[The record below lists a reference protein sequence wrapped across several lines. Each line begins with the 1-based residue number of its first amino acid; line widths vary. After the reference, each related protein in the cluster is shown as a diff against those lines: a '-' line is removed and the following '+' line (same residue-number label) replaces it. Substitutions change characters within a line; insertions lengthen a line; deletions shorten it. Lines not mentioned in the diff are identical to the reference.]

1 MQQRA
6 NIILFVLLS
15 ALVIGGWLWYQSLYP
30 PTPPEKKGDEQA
42 QKDKKLPRK
51 LTRTEAQATIAVRIV
66 AAPCWQFGT
75 LADVALLR
83 HDLQVARATFP
94 PMPEKKGGEVAK
106 KEPPKKNEAPVATYV
121 LGGDDFHLS
130 VGVTTR
136 GAGVQRLTLTN
147 YQAANY
153 LGQPTGKKLN
163 LIPTDPF
170 KPSYLMYHYQDPDDK
185 NPVLGLDDLIWNVE
199 KQNGKVV
206 LPFGEGGQ
214 QIRLWA
220 RVPGRPSLK
229 VTKIYSLEPTDYHV
243 GLRMELL
250 NERGAGEAG
259 PMTFRYQ
266 LAGAHG
272 LPVEGEWYATTT
284 RNAVIAMVDP
294 AGGVWRE
301 LEEAPQDAFRISQR
315 QGGDR
320 MPAASR
326 GNNLLQYAGVVNQ
339 FFAALIVVSDQQAP
353 ATEGG
358 VAKEEVLAWAR
369 PSLESDEVKGRII
382 DVKGDKLRFE
392 SVEPK
397 AGDDKGQVIRLAE
410 YTLLPRTRAHLDE
423 LKLGEKSEAV
433 LSFYETASGERIAT
447 WVRTG
452 SALRPQL
459 NDITC
464 RVNSEVVTL
473 RPGEPVVHQFLLYHG
488 PVKVRLLDQAGGAKA
503 VPDELVAR
511 YINDLHL
518 NTLTDY
524 RSAGAMG
531 KFSQTIGLTRLIIF
545 MTNVMHSLLYY
556 LHYSVLYIVRSP
568 GWSYGLSVILLTI
581 LVRGAMFP
589 VSRRQA
595 LFSIRMQEL
604 APELKKIGEKY
615 KDDPQARTQATM
627 ELYRKHKVHPLS
639 SCLPLVLQMPI
650 FLGLYFCLQESINF
664 RLANF
669 LWIDNLAAPDMLF
682 WWGESIPWISDP
694 NSQGGMLY
702 LGPFFNLLPVI
713 AVALMIVQQQMMAP
727 PPTDEQQA
735 AQQKM
740 MKYMMI
746 FFGVLF
752 YKVAAGLVLYFISS
766 SLWGLA
772 ERKLLPKKKPG
783 TAAPAPAP
791 VAASSGTDVR
801 PGLPSGRGPR
811 GRGKNNKPAPR
822 EEGALDKVKAWWA
835 EVLKQAK
842 KK

>member
-1 MQQRA
+1 MQQRS
-6 NIILFVLLS
+6 NVILFVVLS
-15 ALVIGGWLWYQSLYP
+15 ALTIGGWYWYQSLYP
-30 PTPPEKKGDEQA
+30 PTPPEQGQN
-42 QKDKKLPRK
+42 DKKKPSR
-51 LTRTEAQATIAVRIV
+51 LTRTEVQAAVAARLV
-66 AAPCWQFGT
+66 AAPHSWLGT
-75 LADVALLR
+75 VAAAALLQR
-83 HDLQVARATFP
+83 DLRFAHETFP
-94 PMPEKKGGEVAK
+94 PLPEKKNVEVAK
-106 KEPPKKNEAPVATYV
+106 KEPPKKVEEPVERIT
-121 LGGDDFHLS
+121 LGGDDFHLT
-130 VGVTTR
+130 VQVTTR
-136 GAGVQRLTLTN
+136 GAGVERVTLN
-147 YQAANY
+147 DYQAANY
-153 LGQPTGKKLN
+153 LGQPTGTKLD
-163 LIPTDPF
+163 LVPTDTF
-170 KPSYLMYHYQDPDDK
+170 TPSYLMYHYQDPEDK
-185 NPVLGLDDLIWNVE
+185 NPVLGLDQLVWTIE
-199 KQNGKVV
+199 KQDGKAII
-206 LPFGEGGQ
+206 PFDDGGQ
-214 QIRLWA
+214 QLRLWA

-229 VTKIYSLEPTDYHV
+229 VTKVYSIKPTDYHL
-243 GLRMELL
+243 GLRLELRD
-250 NERGAGEAG
+250 ERGAGEAG
-259 PMTFRYQ
+259 PATFRYQ
-266 LAGAHG
+266 LTGAHG
-272 LPVEGEWYATTT
+272 LPIEGEWYATTF
-284 RNAVIAMVDP
+284 RNAVIAVVDP
-294 AGGVWRE
+294 GGGVWRE
-301 LEEAPQDAFRISQR
+301 LEEAPQDAHRITQR

-339 FFAALIVVSDQQAP
+339 FFAALIVVSDEQAP
-353 ATEGG
+353 QAEGG
-358 VAKEEVLAWAR
+358 VAKEEILAWAR
-369 PSLESDEVKGRII
+369 PTLESDEVKGRVIE
-382 DVKGDKLRFE
+382 VKGDKLRFE

-397 AGDDKGQVIRLAE
+397 ADGKGQVVRIAD
-410 YTLLPRTRAHLDE
+410 YTLLPHARDHLVND
-423 LKLGEKSEAV
+423 LKLDSESNAV
-433 LSFYETASGERIAT
+433 VSFYEAASGERVAT
-447 WVRTG
+447 WVRAG
-452 SALRPQL
+452 STLRPQL

-488 PVKVRLLDQAGGAKA
+488 PVKVRLLDQVRGAKT
-503 VPDELVAR
+503 VPDETVSR
-511 YINDLHL
+511 YINNLHL
-518 NTLTDY
+518 NSLTDY
-524 RSAGAMG
+524 RSAGMMG

-545 MTNVMHSLLYY
+545 TTNVMHSLLYY
-556 LHYSVLYIVRSP
+556 LHFTVLFIVRSP

-589 VSRRQA
+589 ISRKQA

-627 ELYRKHKVHPLS
+627 ELYRKHKIHPLA

-669 LWIDNLAAPDMLF
+669 LWIDNLAAPDMLV

-713 AVALMIVQQQMMAP
+713 AVALMIAQQQMMAP

-752 YKVAAGLVLYFISS
+752 YKVAAGLVIYFISS

-772 ERKLLPKKKPG
+772 ERKLLPKKKQAAAVPA
-783 TAAPAPAP
+783 TAPA
-791 VAASSGTDVR
+791 AASGGPAVR
-801 PGLPSGRGPR
+801 PGAPPSKGPR
-811 GRGKNNKPAPR
+811 GKNRNNKPAPR